1 MKVAI
6 TTTKSTLIYNSSLSR
21 REVALLA
28 GWERERRA
36 FVTLDDIR
44 RMVGV
49 AVARDVA
56 SRLVAKKAL
65 ERIGRGRYLVRPLRT
80 QSRPTATSAA
90 VQAAV
95 LLQGDPYYLGGLWA
109 LTFHRLSEQQY
120 VSVLDAFVD
129 RRRTGR
135 RLGGAQ
141 LVFHRVRSALIVCH
155 AMSIAITV
163 VFPAP
168 VASFSAKRIN
178 SGLASLF
185 AEARW
190 SSRRF
195 PGWIARSWSSTRRE
209 ERGAALASGWGSCSS
224 APGWRPGVWLSSKS
238 AWWGRGQCFRW
249 TQGPGA
255 RGPSIDAGALSRTI
269 VDGRSSATSGQ
280 GPPRRSVP
288 RDGRA

>member
-141 LVFHRVRSALIVCH
+141 LVLHRVRSERLGYG
-155 AMSIAITV
+155 
-163 VFPAP
+163 
-168 VASFSAKRIN
+168 SFDRRWSVSENDRWRSFFRDFRAGSSSQIC
-178 SGLASLF
+178 A
-185 AEARW
+185 ARRPRVSW
-190 SSRRF
+190 CSRSSSRRTS
-195 PGWIARSWSSTRRE
+195 IS
-209 ERGAALASGWGSCSS
+209 RGFSGVS
-224 APGWRPGVWLSSKS
+224 
-238 AWWGRGQCFRW
+238 
-249 TQGPGA
+249 
-255 RGPSIDAGALSRTI
+255 
-269 VDGRSSATSGQ
+269 
-280 GPPRRSVP
+280 
-288 RDGRA
+288 GRASAMRSF